1 MKTVNIQPMRIRH
14 IPEILE
20 IEKEV
25 FTTPWS
31 EDMFRFE
38 LSRGRISRLYVA
50 LLDDRVVG
58 YEMAW
63 FLEDEIHL
71 INIAVAHRYQHQK
84 IGSRLL
90 EFLMAEAA
98 AVQASFITLE
108 VRKSNRLAQAFYRAF
123 HFEYIGIRENYYS
136 DNHDDAVLLMLDLE
150 AYSRLE
156 PSRINKKSNRP
167 PGSSLFFS
175 KKKIKSLGL
184 PPEVK
189 LAVILGSGLGNAC
202 RGLKTE
208 AAFSFE
214 DVPGLAPPLVTGHA
228 GQFRLC
234 RLEKEACLFILGR
247 RHHYEGA
254 DEDIR
259 LLIEFI
265 GSLGVSQLIVTSAA
279 GSLDT
284 RLTPGRLIVIDH
296 LLDLQNRFFIPDLIG
311 GLPGAAAVRSYPG
324 PFPAS
329 ERARRSSRPTL
340 DRRLIKRLQTAAMKA
355 GVPLGRGT
363 MACVSGPCY
372 ETPAEV
378 RALKLMGADIAT
390 MSAVPEID
398 CAAEKGIRVAA
409 VALVTNLAT
418 GLSVG
423 RLRHDE
429 VLAAGKR
436 AASDLKRLIVH
447 FGAGRIV

>member
-71 INIAVAHRYQHQK
+71 INIAVAYRYQHQK

-90 EFLMAEAA
+90 EFLIAEAA

-108 VRKSNRLAQAFYRAF
+108 VRKSNRPAQAFYRAF

-156 PSRINKKSNRP
+156 PSRINKKSIRP
-167 PGSSLFFS
+167 PGSLLFFS
-175 KKKIKSLGL
+175 KKKKKSMGL

-189 LAVILGSGLGNAC
+189 LAVILGSGLGNVC
-202 RGLKTE
+202 RGLKAE

-214 DVPGLAPPLVTGHA
+214 DVPGLAPPLVIGHA

-234 RLEKEACLFILGR
+234 RIEKEACLFVLGR

-265 GSLGVSQLIVTSAA
+265 ASLGVSQLIVTSAS

-284 RLTPGRLIVIDH
+284 RLTPGRLVLIDH
-296 LLDLQNRFFIPDLIG
+296 LLDLQNRFSNPDLVG
-311 GLPGAAAVRSYPG
+311 GLPGAAAVQFSAG
-324 PFPAS
+324 LFPVS
-329 ERARRSSRPTL
+329 ERACRSVRPTL

-378 RALKLMGADIAT
+378 RALQLMGADIAT

-409 VALVTNLAT
+409 VSLVTNLAT

-423 RLRHDE
+423 RLRHDD
-429 VLAAGKR
+429 VLAVGNR

-447 FGAGRIV
+447 FCAGRIV